1 MMTANDTTLFEVG
14 WDPAVSQARQI
25 LYRFIAMAL
34 ADPRAGAWPSLSC
47 LRNDSL
53 VADAAA
59 LLRNEAA
66 AAAAELA
73 LGEQPLALL
82 DPAPVLARLPA
93 SRDGLN
99 ELFES
104 TFGLLASST
113 CPPHESDYINGKFTF
128 QRSHALA
135 DVSGFYQAFGL
146 EPSPQRREQHDH
158 IVLELEFMAFLLGLE
173 RRAAESGDPAG
184 AQRASICRDA
194 ARRFLG
200 EHLAW
205 WAPAFGR
212 LLGREN
218 PGGYYEAVGVL
229 LGALIA
235 AERSLCGIE
244 PPGVGAAPSSVER
257 PEECE
262 GCQLSP
268 QS

>member
-1 MMTANDTTLFEVG
+1 MTTIDNARVEVA

-34 ADPRAGAWPSLSC
+34 ADPRAGAWLELTSLP
-47 LRNDSL
+47 NNSL
-53 VADAAA
+53 LNDAAD

-66 AAAAELA
+66 AASAELA
-73 LGEQPLALL
+73 LGEQPLEELN
-82 DPAPVLARLPA
+82 PAPVVARLPA
-93 SRDGLN
+93 SRHALN

-113 CPPHESDYINGKFTF
+113 CPPHETDYINSKFTF

-173 RRAAESGDPAG
+173 RRAAECGDQGG
-184 AQRASICRDA
+184 AQRAAICRDA
-194 ARRFLG
+194 ARRFLH

-244 PPGVGAAPSSVER
+244 HPRVGAAPSSVER

-262 GCQLSP
+262 GCQLGP
-268 QS
+268 Q